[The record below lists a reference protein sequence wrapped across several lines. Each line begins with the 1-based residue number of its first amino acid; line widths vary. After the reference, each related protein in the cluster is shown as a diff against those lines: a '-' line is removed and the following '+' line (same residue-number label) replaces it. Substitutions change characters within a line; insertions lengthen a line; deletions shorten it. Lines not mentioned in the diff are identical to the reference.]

1 MTQIL
6 NKAQLRALGG
16 RFPRV
21 GRGGDPLT
29 RQDAPTSESR
39 RSADRQTRPGSWW
52 PSEGIS
58 FPSSVKLGQG
68 LPGGCGGTGSERRRR
83 QGHSTSPWHPSPAWP
98 GRGAAPPP
106 APPARGSGATRRRA
120 CRGSSKRGRCGGGRA
135 RNTGEGGAPKGTHGP
150 LCSPDL
156 GALPL
161 GSSVAHVAAR
171 AQGRRGSSKASV
183 AGDALPLERQPGHW
197 GTWALGGAQSSH
209 LEGRRGSR
217 PGPDLRLTHA
227 SSEAPRL
234 GNLQRGN

>member
-1 MTQIL
+1 MAPVPGLARAGRCPSARSACAGQWGDPAPCLPGLQQT
-6 NKAQLRALGG
+6 RAL
-16 RFPRV
+16 
-21 GRGGDPLT
+21 RG
-29 RQDAPTSESR
+29 
-39 RSADRQTRPGSWW
+39 
-52 PSEGIS
+52 
-58 FPSSVKLGQG
+58 V
-68 LPGGCGGTGSERRRR
+68 
-83 QGHSTSPWHPSPAWP
+83 
-98 GRGAAPPP
+98 
-106 APPARGSGATRRRA
+106 
-120 CRGSSKRGRCGGGRA
+120 RA

-183 AGDALPLERQPGHW
+183 AGDALPLEHQPGHW